1 MKTEELLKKY
11 QKLIAK
17 RLNCKPE
24 AIKFYT
30 DGVEIGTIDY
40 EKKAEWDE
48 DYIIDWSLG
57 EFQVFI
63 DENNELPQ
71 YFGTP
76 EEHSAKHLPFIHYDL
91 LISSFKLYQLQHCC
105 AIMVSCNASIKRG
118 FRNNKIGTILNSLR
132 QDIGRIMN
140 YSTILCTDVEQNT
153 YQRRVLKTNGWTDVY
168 SVKNKRT
175 NNKVYLTVK
184 DL

>member
-1 MKTEELLKKY
+1 
-11 QKLIAK
+11 
-17 RLNCKPE
+17 
-24 AIKFYT
+24 
-30 DGVEIGTIDY
+30 
-40 EKKAEWDE
+40 
-48 DYIIDWSLG
+48 
-57 EFQVFI
+57 
-63 DENNELPQ
+63 
-71 YFGTP
+71 
-76 EEHSAKHLPFIHYDL
+76 
-91 LISSFKLYQLQHCC
+91 
-105 AIMVSCNASIKRG
+105 MVSCNASIKRG